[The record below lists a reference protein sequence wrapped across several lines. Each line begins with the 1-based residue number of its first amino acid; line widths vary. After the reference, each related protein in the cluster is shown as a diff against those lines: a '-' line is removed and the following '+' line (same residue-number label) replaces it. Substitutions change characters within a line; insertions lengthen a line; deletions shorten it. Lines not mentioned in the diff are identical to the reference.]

1 MNLDRQTALL
11 KAMGRIEGF
20 KNDLHRLNSELSD
33 VPLWLPGR
41 RLGIQCSHSIGM
53 IEGIAERFDRK
64 LVVTLVGPSGSGK
77 STLLN
82 ALAGVDDLSEVGH
95 RRPTTDHLIIF
106 SGNPNDGEQ
115 LIEALDSKN
124 VETRSTPAAD
134 EFEHVLLIDTPDTDS
149 TAFKKH
155 IPLVERTIARSDM
168 LICVFDAENPK
179 RRDHLDF
186 LAPFVRKFS
195 GESLVCVLNKCD
207 RLDEPELKTQIV
219 PDFLEHIRMGWQTPA
234 DRVFC
239 ISARRNLQD
248 PDWDT
253 DAGPRHDFDEFM
265 DLKQL
270 VVNTINRAGYVI
282 DRRIENA
289 QRLRDFVFEEAG
301 HEVLKNKAVLA
312 DAAAWMNDTEK
323 KALESAISG
332 MQATGAQP
340 LLGLNVLVYQ
350 KLAQRWLGP
359 MGWMIAIWARLLI
372 FGSGIMAVFR
382 HGRPVRQVLNTL
394 SALKR
399 SKETQPAIQDPGKD
413 RQMTAAFRNYRL
425 AVLENWPD
433 IARSMVQGG
442 FDSSIRKVE
451 DALTGTEGFEHRLA
465 AIWTDTLDA
474 ELERLTARLS
484 GLLLQTV
491 FNLPTVGFLG
501 YCGWLTLHNF
511 FSGSYLS
518 GNFFMHAFWA
528 IGLIL
533 FLSFFILQL
542 SIRAAASSGRITGK
556 AFEKLKGQI
565 DQVNAL
571 NQNPLKSQLETVL
584 GLAALAEANPP
595 SKFKVST
602 FKGSE
607 VK

>member
-11 KAMGRIEGF
+11 KAMGRVEGF
-20 KNDLHRLNSELSD
+20 KNDLHRLNSELSGA
-33 VPLWLPGR
+33 PLWLPGR
-41 RLGIQCSHSIGM
+41 RLEKQCRQAIGM

-82 ALAGVDDLSEVGH
+82 ALAGVDDLSATGH

-106 SGNPNDGEQ
+106 SGNPNDGGQ
-115 LIEALDSKN
+115 LVEALDSET

-134 EFEHVLLIDTPDTDS
+134 DLEHVLLIDTPDTDS
-149 TAFKKH
+149 RAFKKH
-155 IPLVERTIARSDM
+155 IPLVERTIAKSDM

-186 LAPFVRKFS
+186 LAPFIRKFS
-195 GESLVCVLNKCD
+195 GDSLVCVLNKCD
-207 RLDEPELKTQIV
+207 RLDEFELKKQIV
-219 PDFLEHIRMGWQTPA
+219 PDFLEHIRMGWQMPA

-248 PDWDT
+248 PDWDAG
-253 DAGPRHDFDEFM
+253 AGPRHDFDEFE

-289 QRLRDFVFEEAG
+289 QRLRNFVFEEAG
-301 HEVLKNKAVLA
+301 GEVLKNKALLA
-312 DAAAWMNDTEK
+312 DAAGSIMDTEK
-323 KALESAISG
+323 KALGSAISG
-332 MQATGAQP
+332 MQAIGAQP
-340 LLGLNVLVYQ
+340 LFGLNVLVYQ

-359 MGWMIAIWARLLI
+359 MGWMIAVWARLLI

-399 SKETQPAIQDPGKD
+399 SKGSQPAIEEPQKD

-433 IARSMVQGG
+433 IARSMVRGG
-442 FDSSIRKVE
+442 FDGSIRKVE
-451 DALTGTEGFEHRLA
+451 DALSGTEGFEHKLA
-465 AIWTDTLDA
+465 AIWTDALDA

-484 GLLLQTV
+484 GLILQTL
-491 FNLPTVGFLG
+491 FNLPAVGFLG
-501 YCGWLTLHNF
+501 YCGWLTLQTF

-518 GNFFMHAFWA
+518 GDFFMHAFWA

-533 FLSFFILQL
+533 YLSFFILQL
-542 SIRAAASSGRITGK
+542 CIRAVASSGRITGK
-556 AFEKLKGQI
+556 AFEKLKGQL
-565 DQVNAL
+565 DHLNAL

-584 GLAALAEANPP
+584 NLAALAEGNPR
-595 SKFKVST
+595 SRF
-602 FKGSE
+602 
-607 VK
+607 

>member
-11 KAMGRIEGF
+11 KAMGRVEGF
-20 KNDLHRLNSELSD
+20 KNDLHRLNSELSGA
-33 VPLWLPGR
+33 PLWLPGR
-41 RLGIQCSHSIGM
+41 RLEKQCSQAIGM

-82 ALAGVDDLSEVGH
+82 TLAGVDDLSATGH

-106 SGNPNDGEQ
+106 SGNPNDGGQ
-115 LIEALDSKN
+115 LVEALDSET

-134 EFEHVLLIDTPDTDS
+134 DLEHVLLIDTPDTDS
-149 TAFKKH
+149 RAFKKH
-155 IPLVERTIARSDM
+155 IPLVERTIAKSDM

-186 LAPFVRKFS
+186 LAPFIRKFS
-195 GESLVCVLNKCD
+195 GDSLVCVLNKCD
-207 RLDEPELKTQIV
+207 RLDEFELKKQIV
-219 PDFLEHIRMGWQTPA
+219 PDFLEHIRMGWQMPA

-248 PDWDT
+248 PDWDAG
-253 DAGPRHDFDEFM
+253 AGPRHDFDEFE

-289 QRLRDFVFEEAG
+289 QRLRNFVFEEAG
-301 HEVLKNKAVLA
+301 GEVLKNKALLA
-312 DAAAWMNDTEK
+312 DAAGSIMDTEK
-323 KALESAISG
+323 KALGSAISG
-332 MQATGAQP
+332 MQAIGAQP
-340 LLGLNVLVYQ
+340 LFGLNVLVYQ

-359 MGWMIAIWARLLI
+359 MGWMIAVWARLLI

-399 SKETQPAIQDPGKD
+399 SKGSQPAIEEPQKD

-433 IARSMVQGG
+433 IARSMVRGG
-442 FDSSIRKVE
+442 FDGSIRKVE
-451 DALTGTEGFEHRLA
+451 DALSGTEGFEHKLA
-465 AIWTDTLDA
+465 AIWTDALDA

-484 GLLLQTV
+484 GLILQTL
-491 FNLPTVGFLG
+491 FNLPAVGFLG
-501 YCGWLTLHNF
+501 YCGWLTLQTF

-518 GNFFMHAFWA
+518 GDFFMHAFWA

-533 FLSFFILQL
+533 YLSFFILQL
-542 SIRAAASSGRITGK
+542 CIRAVASSGRITGK
-556 AFEKLKGQI
+556 AFEKLKGQL
-565 DQVNAL
+565 DHLNAL

-584 GLAALAEANPP
+584 NLAALAEGNPR
-595 SKFKVST
+595 SRF
-602 FKGSE
+602 
-607 VK
+607 

>member
-11 KAMGRIEGF
+11 KAMGRVEGF
-20 KNDLHRLNSELSD
+20 KNDLHRLNSELSGA
-33 VPLWLPGR
+33 PLWLPGR
-41 RLGIQCSHSIGM
+41 RLEKQCSQAIGM

-82 ALAGVDDLSEVGH
+82 ALAGVDDLSATGH

-106 SGNPNDGEQ
+106 SGNPNDGGQ
-115 LIEALDSKN
+115 LVEALDSET

-134 EFEHVLLIDTPDTDS
+134 DLEHVLLIDTPDTDS
-149 TAFKKH
+149 RAFKKH
-155 IPLVERTIARSDM
+155 IPLVERTIAKSDM

-186 LAPFVRKFS
+186 LAPFIRKFS
-195 GESLVCVLNKCD
+195 GDSLVCVLNKCD
-207 RLDEPELKTQIV
+207 RLDEFELKKQIV
-219 PDFLEHIRMGWQTPA
+219 PDFLEHIRMGWQMPA

-248 PDWDT
+248 PDWDAG
-253 DAGPRHDFDEFM
+253 AGPRHDFDEFE

-289 QRLRDFVFEEAG
+289 QRLRNFVFEEAG
-301 HEVLKNKAVLA
+301 GEVLKNKALLA
-312 DAAAWMNDTEK
+312 DAAGSIMDTEK
-323 KALESAISG
+323 KALGSAISG
-332 MQATGAQP
+332 MQAIGAQP
-340 LLGLNVLVYQ
+340 LFGLNVLVYQ

-359 MGWMIAIWARLLI
+359 MGWMIAVWARLLI

-399 SKETQPAIQDPGKD
+399 SKGSQPAIEEPQKD

-433 IARSMVQGG
+433 IARSMVRGG
-442 FDSSIRKVE
+442 FDGSIRKVE
-451 DALTGTEGFEHRLA
+451 DALSGTEGFEHKLA
-465 AIWTDTLDA
+465 AIWTDALDA

-484 GLLLQTV
+484 GLILQTL
-491 FNLPTVGFLG
+491 FNLPAVGFLG
-501 YCGWLTLHNF
+501 YCGWLTLQTF

-518 GNFFMHAFWA
+518 GDFFMHAFWA

-533 FLSFFILQL
+533 YLSFFILQL
-542 SIRAAASSGRITGK
+542 CIRAVASSGRITGK
-556 AFEKLKGQI
+556 AFEKLKGQL
-565 DQVNAL
+565 DHLNAL

-584 GLAALAEANPP
+584 NLAALAEGNPR
-595 SKFKVST
+595 SRF
-602 FKGSE
+602 
-607 VK
+607 

>member
-20 KNDLHRLNSELSD
+20 KNDLHRLNAELSGA
-33 VPLWLPGR
+33 PLWLPGR
-41 RLGIQCSHSIGM
+41 RLEKQCDQAIDM

-82 ALAGVDDLSEVGH
+82 ALAGVDDLSEIGH
-95 RRPTTDHLIIF
+95 QRPTTDHLIIF
-106 SGNPNDGEQ
+106 SGNPGDGGQ
-115 LIEALDSKN
+115 LIEALDSEI
-124 VETRSTPAAD
+124 VETRSSPAA
-134 EFEHVLLIDTPDTDS
+134 ENFEHVLLIDTPDTDS
-149 TAFKKH
+149 RAFKKH
-155 IPLVERTIARSDM
+155 IPLVERTIAKSDM

-186 LAPFVRKFS
+186 LAPFIRKFS

-207 RLDEPELKTQIV
+207 RLDEPELKNQIV
-219 PDFLEHIRMGWQTPA
+219 PDFLEHIRLGWQAPA

-248 PDWDT
+248 PDWDA
-253 DAGPRHDFDEFM
+253 DAGPRHDFDEFE

-270 VVNTINRAGYVI
+270 VASTINRAGYVI

-301 HEVLKNKAVLA
+301 GEVLKNKAVLA
-312 DAAAWMNDTEK
+312 DAAGAMIETEK
-323 KALESAISG
+323 KALDSAISG
-332 MQATGAQP
+332 MQASGVQP
-340 LLGLNVLVYQ
+340 LVGLNVLVYQ

-382 HGRPVRQVLNTL
+382 HGRPVRQVLSTL
-394 SALKR
+394 SAVKR
-399 SKETQPAIQDPGKD
+399 SKESRAAIEDPQKD
-413 RQMTAAFRNYRL
+413 IQMTAAFRNYRL

-433 IARSMVQGG
+433 IAGSMVRGG

-451 DALTGTEGFEHRLA
+451 DALGGTEGFEYRLA
-465 AIWTDTLDA
+465 GIWADALDT

-484 GLLLQTV
+484 GLVLQTL
-491 FNLPTVGFLG
+491 FNLPAVGFLG
-501 YCGWLTLHNF
+501 YCGWLTLQSF

-518 GNFFMHAFWA
+518 GDFFMHAFWA

-533 FLSFFILQL
+533 LLSFFTLQL
-542 SIRAAASSGRITGK
+542 CIRAAASSGRITGK
-556 AFEKLKGQI
+556 AFEKLKGQL
-565 DQVNAL
+565 DHLNAL

-584 GLAALAEANPP
+584 GLAALAEANRR
-595 SKFKVST
+595 
-602 FKGSE
+602 
-607 VK
+607 

>member
-20 KNDLHRLNSELSD
+20 KNDLHRLNSELSEA
-33 VPLWLPGR
+33 PLWLPGR
-41 RLGIQCSHSIGM
+41 RLEKQCSQAIGM

-82 ALAGVDDLSEVGH
+82 ALAGVDDLSEIGH

-106 SGNPNDGEQ
+106 SGNPNDGGQ
-115 LIEALDSKN
+115 LIEALDSEI

-134 EFEHVLLIDTPDTDS
+134 DFEHVLLIDTPDTDS
-149 TAFKKH
+149 RAFKKH
-155 IPLVERTIARSDM
+155 IPLVERTIAKSDM

-186 LAPFVRKFS
+186 LAPFIRKFS
-195 GESLVCVLNKCD
+195 GESLICVLNKCD
-207 RLDEPELKTQIV
+207 RLDEPELKKQIV
-219 PDFLEHIRMGWQTPA
+219 PDFLEHIQMGWQMPA

-239 ISARRNLQD
+239 ISARRNLKD
-248 PDWDT
+248 PDWDA
-253 DAGPRHDFDEFM
+253 DAGPRHDFDEFE

-301 HEVLKNKAVLA
+301 GEVLKNKAVLA
-312 DAAAWMNDTEK
+312 DAADSIMDTEK
-323 KALESAISG
+323 KALGSAISG
-332 MQATGAQP
+332 MQAIGAQP
-340 LLGLNVLVYQ
+340 LFGLNVLVYQ

-399 SKETQPAIQDPGKD
+399 SKESQPAIEEPQKD

-433 IARSMVQGG
+433 IARSMVRGG
-442 FDSSIRKVE
+442 FDGSIRKVE
-451 DALTGTEGFEHRLA
+451 DALSGTEGFEHKLA

-474 ELERLTARLS
+474 ELERLTAKIS
-484 GLLLQTV
+484 
-491 FNLPTVGFLG
+491 
-501 YCGWLTLHNF
+501 
-511 FSGSYLS
+511 
-518 GNFFMHAFWA
+518 
-528 IGLIL
+528 GLIL
-533 FLSFFILQL
+533 
-542 SIRAAASSGRITGK
+542 
-556 AFEKLKGQI
+556 
-565 DQVNAL
+565 
-571 NQNPLKSQLETVL
+571 
-584 GLAALAEANPP
+584 
-595 SKFKVST
+595 
-602 FKGSE
+602 
-607 VK
+607 

>member
-11 KAMGRIEGF
+11 KAMGRVEGF
-20 KNDLHRLNSELSD
+20 KNDLHRLNSELSGA
-33 VPLWLPGR
+33 PLWLPGR
-41 RLGIQCSHSIGM
+41 RLEKQCRQAIGM

-82 ALAGVDDLSEVGH
+82 ALAGVDDLSATGH

-106 SGNPNDGEQ
+106 SGNPNDGGQ
-115 LIEALDSKN
+115 LVEALDSET

-134 EFEHVLLIDTPDTDS
+134 DLEHVLLIDTPDTDS
-149 TAFKKH
+149 RAFKKH
-155 IPLVERTIARSDM
+155 IPLVERTIAKSDM

-186 LAPFVRKFS
+186 LAPFIRKFS
-195 GESLVCVLNKCD
+195 GDSLVCVLNKCD
-207 RLDEPELKTQIV
+207 RLDEFELKKQIV
-219 PDFLEHIRMGWQTPA
+219 PDFLEHIRMGWQMPA

-248 PDWDT
+248 PDWDAG
-253 DAGPRHDFDEFM
+253 AGPRHDFDEFE

-289 QRLRDFVFEEAG
+289 QRLRNFVFEEAG
-301 HEVLKNKAVLA
+301 GEVLKNKALLA
-312 DAAAWMNDTEK
+312 DAAGSIMDTEK
-323 KALESAISG
+323 KALGSAISG
-332 MQATGAQP
+332 MQAIGAQP
-340 LLGLNVLVYQ
+340 LFGLNVLVYQ

-359 MGWMIAIWARLLI
+359 MGWMIAVWARLLI

-399 SKETQPAIQDPGKD
+399 SKGSQPAIEEPQED

-433 IARSMVQGG
+433 IARSMVRGG
-442 FDSSIRKVE
+442 FDGSIRKVE
-451 DALTGTEGFEHRLA
+451 DALSGTEGFEHKLA
-465 AIWTDTLDA
+465 AIWTDALDA

-484 GLLLQTV
+484 GLILQTL
-491 FNLPTVGFLG
+491 FNLPAVGFLG
-501 YCGWLTLHNF
+501 YCGWLTLQTF

-518 GNFFMHAFWA
+518 GDFFMHAFWA

-533 FLSFFILQL
+533 YLSFFILQL
-542 SIRAAASSGRITGK
+542 CIRAVASSGRITGK
-556 AFEKLKGQI
+556 AFEKLKGQL
-565 DQVNAL
+565 DHLNAL

-584 GLAALAEANPP
+584 NLAALAEGNPR
-595 SKFKVST
+595 SRF
-602 FKGSE
+602 
-607 VK
+607 

>member
-20 KNDLHRLNSELSD
+20 KDDLHRLNSELSEA
-33 VPLWLPGR
+33 PLWRPGR
-41 RLGIQCSHSIGM
+41 RLEKQCSQAIGM

-82 ALAGVDDLSEVGH
+82 ALVGVDDLSEIGH
-95 RRPTTDHLIIF
+95 QRPTTDHLIIF
-106 SGNPNDGEQ
+106 SGNSNDGGQ
-115 LIEALDSKN
+115 LIEALDSET

-134 EFEHVLLIDTPDTDS
+134 DFEHVLLIDTPDTDS
-149 TAFKKH
+149 RAFKKH
-155 IPLVERTIARSDM
+155 IPLVERTIAKSDM

-186 LAPFVRKFS
+186 LAPFIRKFS

-207 RLDEPELKTQIV
+207 RLDEPELKQQIV
-219 PDFLEHIRMGWQTPA
+219 PDFLEHIRMGWQMPA

-239 ISARRNLQD
+239 ISARRNLQN
-248 PDWDT
+248 PDWDA
-253 DAGPRHDFDEFM
+253 DAGPRHDFDEFEE
-265 DLKQL
+265 LKQL
-270 VVNTINRAGYVI
+270 VATTINRAGYVI

-301 HEVLKNKAVLA
+301 SEVLKNKAVLA
-312 DAAAWMNDTEK
+312 DAAGSIIETEK
-323 KALESAISG
+323 KALGSAIAG
-332 MQATGAQP
+332 MQASGVQP
-340 LLGLNVLVYQ
+340 LFGLNVLVYQ

-399 SKETQPAIQDPGKD
+399 SKESQLAIEEPQKD
-413 RQMTAAFRNYRL
+413 QQMTAAFRNYRL

-433 IARSMVQGG
+433 IARSIVRGG
-442 FDSSIRKVE
+442 FDGSIRKVE
-451 DALTGTEGFEHRLA
+451 DALSGTEGFEHKLA
-465 AIWTDTLDA
+465 AIWTDALDA
-474 ELERLTARLS
+474 ELERLTAKLS
-484 GLLLQTV
+484 GLILQIL
-491 FNLPTVGFLG
+491 FNLPAVGFLG
-501 YCGWLTLHNF
+501 YCGWLTLQTF

-518 GNFFMHAFWA
+518 GDFFMHAFWG

-542 SIRAAASSGRITGK
+542 CIRAAASSGRITGK
-556 AFEKLKGQI
+556 AFEKLKGQF
-565 DQVNAL
+565 DHLGTL

-584 GLAALAEANPP
+584 NLAALAEANPA
-595 SKFKVST
+595 SR
-602 FKGSE
+602 FKG
-607 VK
+607 

>member
-11 KAMGRIEGF
+11 KAMGRVEGF
-20 KNDLHRLNSELSD
+20 KNDLHRLNSELSGA
-33 VPLWLPGR
+33 PLWLPGR
-41 RLGIQCSHSIGM
+41 RLEKQCSQAIGM

-82 ALAGVDDLSEVGH
+82 ALAGVDDLSATGH

-106 SGNPNDGEQ
+106 SGNPNDGGQ
-115 LIEALDSKN
+115 LVEALDSET

-134 EFEHVLLIDTPDTDS
+134 DLEHVLLIDTPDTDS
-149 TAFKKH
+149 RAFKKH
-155 IPLVERTIARSDM
+155 IPLVERTIAKSDM

-186 LAPFVRKFS
+186 LAPFIRKFS
-195 GESLVCVLNKCD
+195 GDSLVCVLNKCD
-207 RLDEPELKTQIV
+207 RLDEFELKKQIV
-219 PDFLEHIRMGWQTPA
+219 PDFLEHIRMGWQMPA

-248 PDWDT
+248 PDWDAG
-253 DAGPRHDFDEFM
+253 AGPRHDFDEFE

-289 QRLRDFVFEEAG
+289 QRLRNFVFEEAG
-301 HEVLKNKAVLA
+301 GEVLKNKALLA
-312 DAAAWMNDTEK
+312 DAASSIMDTEK
-323 KALESAISG
+323 KALGSAISG
-332 MQATGAQP
+332 MQAIGAQP
-340 LLGLNVLVYQ
+340 LFGLNVLVYQ

-359 MGWMIAIWARLLI
+359 MGWMIAVWARLLI

-399 SKETQPAIQDPGKD
+399 SKGSQPAIEEPQED

-425 AVLENWPD
+425 AVLENWTD
-433 IARSMVQGG
+433 IARSMVRGG
-442 FDSSIRKVE
+442 FDGSIRKVE
-451 DALTGTEGFEHRLA
+451 DALSGTEGFEHKLA
-465 AIWTDTLDA
+465 AIWTDALDA

-484 GLLLQTV
+484 GLILQTL
-491 FNLPTVGFLG
+491 FNLPAVGFLG
-501 YCGWLTLHNF
+501 YCGWLTLQTF

-518 GNFFMHAFWA
+518 GDFFMHAFWA

-542 SIRAAASSGRITGK
+542 CIRAVASSGRITGK
-556 AFEKLKGQI
+556 AFEKLKGQL
-565 DQVNAL
+565 DHLNAL

-584 GLAALAEANPP
+584 NLAALAEGNPR
-595 SKFKVST
+595 SRF
-602 FKGSE
+602 
-607 VK
+607 

>member
-20 KNDLHRLNSELSD
+20 KNDLHRLNSELSEA
-33 VPLWLPGR
+33 PQWLPGR
-41 RLGIQCSHSIGM
+41 QLEKQCSQAIGM
-53 IEGIAERFDRK
+53 IDGIAERFDRK

-82 ALAGVDDLSEVGH
+82 ALAGVDDLSEIGH

-106 SGNPNDGEQ
+106 SANPNDGGQ
-115 LIEALDSKN
+115 LIEALDGEI
-124 VETRSTPAAD
+124 VETRSTPAAAD
-134 EFEHVLLIDTPDTDS
+134 FEHVLLIDTPDTDS
-149 TAFKKH
+149 RAFKKH
-155 IPLVERTIARSDM
+155 IPLVERTIAKSDM

-186 LAPFVRKFS
+186 LAPFIRKFS

-207 RLDEPELKTQIV
+207 RLDEPELKKQIV
-219 PDFLEHIRMGWQTPA
+219 PDFLEHIRMGWQMPA

-248 PDWDT
+248 PDWDA
-253 DAGPRHDFDEFM
+253 DAGPRHDFDEFE

-301 HEVLKNKAVLA
+301 GQVLKNKAVLA
-312 DAAAWMNDTEK
+312 DAAGSMMDTEK
-323 KALESAISG
+323 KALGSAISG
-332 MQATGAQP
+332 MQAIGTQP
-340 LLGLNVLVYQ
+340 LFGLNVLVYQ

-399 SKETQPAIQDPGKD
+399 SKESQAAFEEPQKD
-413 RQMTAAFRNYRL
+413 QQMTAAFRNYRL

-433 IARSMVQGG
+433 IARSMVRGG
-442 FDSSIRKVE
+442 FDGSIRKVE
-451 DALTGTEGFEHRLA
+451 DALSGTEGFEHKLA
-465 AIWTDTLDA
+465 AIWTDALDA
-474 ELERLTARLS
+474 ELERLTAKLS
-484 GLLLQTV
+484 GLILQIL
-491 FNLPTVGFLG
+491 FNLPAVGFLG
-501 YCGWLTLHNF
+501 YCGWLTLQTF

-518 GNFFMHAFWA
+518 GDFFMHAFWA

-542 SIRAAASSGRITGK
+542 CIRAAASSGRITGK
-556 AFEKLKGQI
+556 AFEKLKGQL
-565 DQVNAL
+565 DQLNAL

-584 GLAALAEANPP
+584 GLAALAEGNPR
-595 SKFKVST
+595 SRF
-602 FKGSE
+602 
-607 VK
+607 